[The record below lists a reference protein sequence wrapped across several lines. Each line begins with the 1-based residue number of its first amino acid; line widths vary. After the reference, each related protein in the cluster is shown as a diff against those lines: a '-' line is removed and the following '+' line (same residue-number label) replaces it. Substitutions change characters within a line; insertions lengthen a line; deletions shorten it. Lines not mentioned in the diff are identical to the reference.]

1 MRIPPPA
8 QRNMRIRWVHE
19 VKPFFIFVNMPNYKY
34 YWNKS
39 KLAGNGRC
47 SLDCVM
53 CAHLYTCKKKNTS
66 LYACKDYVNVHD
78 VKEFK

>member
-1 MRIPPPA
+1 M
-8 QRNMRIRWVHE
+8 V
-19 VKPFFIFVNMPNYKY
+19 NYKF